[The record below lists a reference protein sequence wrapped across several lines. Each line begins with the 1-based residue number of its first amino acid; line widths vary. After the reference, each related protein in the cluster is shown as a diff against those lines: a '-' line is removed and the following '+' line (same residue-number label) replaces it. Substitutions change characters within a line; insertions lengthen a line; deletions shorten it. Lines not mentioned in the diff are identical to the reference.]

1 MTVAKCIYGSN
12 KPWLNKNSLRAI
24 EALKKNEARSK
35 FTGSN
40 KKKRVG
46 RSVIIPHNSQ
56 KQIKQFH

>member
-1 MTVAKCIYGSN
+1 MTVAKCIYGNN

-40 KKKRVG
+40 KKKACRKK
-46 RSVIIPHNSQ
+46 RHNSA
-56 KQIKQFH
+56 